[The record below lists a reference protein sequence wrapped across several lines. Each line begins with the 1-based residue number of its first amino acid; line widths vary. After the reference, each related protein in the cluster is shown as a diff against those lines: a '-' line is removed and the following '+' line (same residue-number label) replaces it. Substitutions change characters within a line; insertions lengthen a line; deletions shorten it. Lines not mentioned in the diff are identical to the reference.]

1 MENTDTKLSYL
12 IINIPSTNE
21 ALANAFMG
29 VFGNILVDINKD
41 SNFTYYAVQD
51 NDADEI
57 ITWLN
62 ENFSD
67 EVWCVAETKA
77 NADGSDASVHIL
89 EKSTNYDSFI
99 SDLNEAEINNDEV
112 IKSNE
117 QLEREA
123 GLKATE
129 EELNDDFS
137 GEISDEESG
146 VPVNEDDEEYIQSVE
161 EYMENDNID
170 GQLSIDDFTNENV
183 EDIENDKDIEDI
195 EDSDNID
202 NIEDI
207 VEENEDDDS
216 EVEESTHLNVSVPII
231 NDNEQADTSTDDIA
245 NHINENLEDQTE
257 ASIEN
262 NHLDIPRDYSSDDIV
277 NTTAAYTT
285 NDIDVDNVLLNKAE
299 QAETYINYLNGDVDL
314 LNNSTN
320 ALYNKM
326 LTLNKPYDPEP
337 EVQQYLQLAYDMA
350 EINQQNSVSKSNVLN
365 ITKSLENYKLY
376 EKEQIENTKQL
387 VHKLNAL
394 NNVFDAWLEDKPSR
408 FSEFYDYLSREVT
421 NSNRNL
427 LKDIQILLND
437 NNIRI
442 DEYSAL
448 LADDLDNI
456 NPDIL
461 QRQKFNGI
469 LAKSYES
476 SKSLYN
482 SMRNNILNTTAQ
494 EAKSLIDE
502 SLSESEARIAELEKK
517 LADKENELSAYK
529 NQPHNDMPVNEENI
543 IENEDFNDNS
553 VNESVEDFN
562 YNSDENEELNN
573 DNIIDNKEDTSADK
587 NDVLD
592 LTGGPEENDEDNEVH
607 EDNQTILDDES
618 NISENENDFTEDL
631 NLDNDEYVD
640 EKVGFFSKM
649 KVWPIWKKALTG
661 VLALALLGGVGFGVK
676 KLVFPSKNQ
685 TEQSESANDPAYK
698 QERAMAFIKDNF
710 KVGDE
715 LLLNIDGKQAN
726 FTVADYPK
734 DGKIGLILK
743 DSDGKVI
750 ELDENTIATYINAD
764 DTLKAKKAAFYK
776 KYDEKHKKITPEE
789 NKNPIQNENLSVD
802 FGNAANNNENQS
814 NLNDNNSNENAE
826 DNKDEDNTSNNRPT
840 INRDDIEIEILNKN
854 N

>member
-1 MENTDTKLSYL
+1 MENTNTKLSYL
-12 IINIPSTNE
+12 IINIPSTNK
-21 ALANAFMG
+21 ALTNAFIG

-67 EVWCVAETKA
+67 EIWCVAETKA
-77 NADGSDASVHIL
+77 NADGSNASVHIL

-99 SDLNEAEINNDEV
+99 SDLNEDEINNDGV
-112 IKSNE
+112 IKSDE

-137 GEISDEESG
+137 GEISADESG
-146 VPVNEDDEEYIQSVE
+146 VPVNEDDEEYIQSVG
-161 EYMENDNID
+161 EYMEDTPID
-170 GQLSIDDFTNENV
+170 GQMSIDDFTNEN
-183 EDIENDKDIEDI
+183 IEDNKVNKDVEKNI
-195 EDSDNID
+195 EENIEENTAIAYTDENQLKVHVPSTNNDEDENAEDGTINEDTDTVELEEDNIQE
-202 NIEDI
+202 NIK
-207 VEENEDDDS
+207 
-216 EVEESTHLNVSVPII
+216 
-231 NDNEQADTSTDDIA
+231 
-245 NHINENLEDQTE
+245 
-257 ASIEN
+257 N
-262 NHLDIPRDYSSDDIV
+262 NHSDSPRDYSSDDIV
-277 NTTAAYTT
+277 NTTASYVT
-285 NDIDVDNVLLNKAE
+285 NDIDIDNVILDKAE

-320 ALYNKM
+320 DLYNKM

-350 EINQQNSVSKSNVLN
+350 EINQQNAVSKSNILN
-365 ITKSLENYKLY
+365 ITKNLENYKLY

-394 NNVFDAWLEDKPSR
+394 NNVFDTWLEDKPSR

-437 NNIRI
+437 NNIRV
-442 DEYSAL
+442 DEYSTL

-502 SLSESEARIAELEKK
+502 SLSASEARIAELEKK
-517 LADKENELSAYK
+517 LADKENELLEYK
-529 NQPHNDMPVNEENI
+529 NRLYTNMPVNEEDI
-543 IENEDFNDNS
+543 IEDENFNDNS
-553 VNESVEDFN
+553 ANESVEDFD
-562 YNSDENEELNN
+562 YNNENEELNN
-573 DNIIDNKEDTSADK
+573 DNIIDNKEDIATNKS
-587 NDVLD
+587 DVLD
-592 LTGGPEENDEDNEVH
+592 LTGGPDENDEDNSVH
-607 EDNQTILDDES
+607 EDNQNILDDES
-618 NISENENDFTEDL
+618 NISESENDFTEDL

-661 VLALALLGGVGFGVK
+661 VLALALLGGIGFGVK
-676 KLVFPSKNQ
+676 KLAFPSKNQ
-685 TEQSESANDPAYK
+685 TEQSESSDPEYK
-698 QERAMAFIKDNF
+698 QKRAMAFIKDNF

-802 FGNAANNNENQS
+802 FGNAASNKENQS
-814 NLNDNNSNENAE
+814 NLDNNNSNEDAEAEANE
-826 DNKDEDNTSNNRPT
+826 DNEDNAANNKPT
-840 INRDDIEIEILNKN
+840 IKRDEMEIEILNKN

>member
-1 MENTDTKLSYL
+1 MENADAKLSYL
-12 IINIPSTNE
+12 IINIPSTDK
-21 ALANAFMG
+21 ALTNAFIG

-89 EKSTNYDSFI
+89 EKSTNYDNFI
-99 SDLNEAEINNDEV
+99 SDLNEDEINNDEI
-112 IKSNE
+112 IKSDE

-137 GEISDEESG
+137 GEISADESG
-146 VPVNEDDEEYIQSVE
+146 VPANEDDEEYIQSVE
-161 EYMENDNID
+161 EYMEDAPID
-170 GQLSIDDFTNENV
+170 GQMSIDDFT
-183 EDIENDKDIEDI
+183 
-195 EDSDNID
+195 SA
-202 NIEDI
+202 NIEDNKVNKD
-207 VEENEDDDS
+207 VEENEDD
-216 EVEESTHLNVSVPII
+216 VEENEDNNSEFEEDMQLNVSMPII
-231 NDNEQADTSTDDIA
+231 NNDAQTDTSNEDLA
-245 NHINENLEDQTE
+245 NYVKENLEDQTK

-262 NHLDIPRDYSSDDIV
+262 NHSDSPRDYSSDDIV

-285 NDIDVDNVLLNKAE
+285 NDIDIDNVILDKAE
-299 QAETYINYLNGDVDL
+299 QAEAYINYLNGDVDL
-314 LNNSTN
+314 LNNSIN

-350 EINQQNSVSKSNVLN
+350 EINQQNAVSKSNILN
-365 ITKSLENYKLY
+365 ITKNLENYKLY

-387 VHKLNAL
+387 VHKLNTL
-394 NNVFDAWLEDKPSR
+394 NSVFDAWLEDKPSR

-437 NNIRI
+437 NNIRV

-494 EAKSLIDE
+494 EAKSLIDK
-502 SLSESEARIAELEKK
+502 SLSESEVRIAELEKK
-517 LADKENELSAYK
+517 LADKENELLAYK
-529 NQPHNDMPVNEENI
+529 NQPHNDMPLNEENI

-553 VNESVEDFN
+553 ANESVEDFD
-562 YNSDENEELNN
+562 YNNNENEELNN
-573 DNIIDNKEDTSADK
+573 DNIIDNKEDIAANKS
-587 NDVLD
+587 DVLD
-592 LTGGPEENDEDNEVH
+592 LTGGPDENDEDNSVH
-607 EDNQTILDDES
+607 EDNQNILDDES
-618 NISENENDFTEDL
+618 NISESENDFTEDL

-676 KLVFPSKNQ
+676 KLAFPFKNQ
-685 TEQSESANDPAYK
+685 TEQSDSANDPAYK

-814 NLNDNNSNENAE
+814 NLDDNNSNEDVEANE
-826 DNKDEDNTSNNRPT
+826 DNEDNAANNKPT
-840 INRDDIEIEILNKN
+840 IKRDEMEIEILNKN

>member
-1 MENTDTKLSYL
+1 MENKDTKLSYL
-12 IINIPSTNE
+12 IANIPSTNE
-21 ALANAFMG
+21 MLKNAFVG
-29 VFGNILVDINKD
+29 VFGDILVDINED

-67 EVWCVAETKA
+67 EIWCVAETKA
-77 NADGSDASVHIL
+77 NADGSDASVRIL
-89 EKSTNYDSFI
+89 EKSTSYDSFI
-99 SDLNEAEINNDEV
+99 SNLNEKEINNDEV
-112 IKSNE
+112 AKSTE

-146 VPVNEDDEEYIQSVE
+146 VPVDDDDKEYIQSVE
-161 EYMENDNID
+161 EYMEDNTANTVEDAIENDNID
-170 GQLSIDDFTNENV
+170 GQISIDDLANESSDDNEV
-183 EDIENDKDIEDI
+183 NEVNEDI
-195 EDSDNID
+195 DNAD

-207 VEENEDDDS
+207 IEEDANTDPYT
-216 EVEESTHLNVSVPII
+216 EEPVNYA
-231 NDNEQADTSTDDIA
+231 QA
-245 NHINENLEDQTE
+245 NLEDQAE
-257 ASIEN
+257 ENDADYIEESIEN
-262 NHLDIPRDYSSDDIV
+262 NHSDSSSDYVEDDII
-277 NTTAAYTT
+277 NTTAAYETS
-285 NDIDVDNVLLNKAE
+285 DVTIDNVLLDKDE
-299 QAETYINYLNGDVDL
+299 QMDTYVNYLNGDIDL
-314 LNNSTN
+314 LSNSTN
-320 ALYNKM
+320 SLYTKM
-326 LTLNKPYDPEP
+326 LALNKPYDPEP
-337 EVQQYLQLAYDMA
+337 EVQQYLQLAYEMA
-350 EINQQNSVSKSNVLN
+350 EVNQQNAVSKSNILN
-365 ITKSLENYKLY
+365 ITKNLSNYKSY
-376 EKEQIENTKQL
+376 EQEQIDSTNQL
-387 VHKLNAL
+387 IHKLNAL
-394 NNVFDAWLEDKPSR
+394 NSVFNTWLEDKPSR
-408 FSEFYDYLSREVT
+408 FSEFYDYLSSEVA

-427 LKDIQILLND
+427 LKDIQTLLND
-437 NNIRI
+437 NNIRV
-442 DEYSAL
+442 DEYSTL

-502 SLSESEARIAELEKK
+502 SLSTSQSKIFELEKQ
-517 LADKENELSAYK
+517 LADKEHELLEYK
-529 NQPHNDMPVNEENI
+529 NQSQSHITVPINDI
-543 IENEDFNDNS
+543 AAD
-553 VNESVEDFN
+553 ESVGEFIDEPADTNTEEFI
-562 YNSDENEELNN
+562 DEPAGENEELSNDSIIINN
-573 DNIIDNKEDTSADK
+573 EDSAEDQ

-592 LTGGPEENDEDNEVH
+592 LTGGPDEDNEEDEENNSTH
-607 EDNQTILDDES
+607 ENNQNILEDES
-618 NISENENDFTEDL
+618 GISANEADFTESL

-640 EKVGFFSKM
+640 EKVGFFTKM
-649 KVWPIWKKALTG
+649 KLWPVWKKALTG
-661 VLALALLGGVGFGVK
+661 VLALALLGGIGFGVK
-676 KLVFPSKNQ
+676 KLAFPSKNQ

-750 ELDENTIATYINAD
+750 ELDEDTIASYINAD
-764 DTLKAKKAAFYK
+764 DTLKAKKEAFYK
-776 KYDEKHKKITPEE
+776 KYDEKHKKIAPEE
-789 NKNPIQNENLSVD
+789 NKNPIHNENLSVD
-802 FGNAANNNENQS
+802 FGNAANKEQHQS
-814 NLNDNNSNENAE
+814 NLDDNNSNEDAG
-826 DNKDEDNTSNNRPT
+826 SNDKPT
-840 INRDDIEIEILNKN
+840 ITRDNIKIEILKKN